1 MIWETYH
8 VKPCFIKNYG
18 GSIGLL
24 KASTSKLNT
33 YNWKAMQDKSTIPIP
48 DYWISSRFQYLN
60 RNLRMEGE

>member
-33 YNWKAMQDKSTIPIP
+33 YNWKAMQDRSTILIP
-48 DYWISSRFQYLN
+48 DYRISFRLQYLN
-60 RNLRMEGE
+60 QNLRIEGE